1 MRTVALISG
10 GKDSCFNM
18 LQCEAAGHKIVA
30 LANLLPS
37 ETSPDEMDSYM
48 YQTVGHDAV
57 EMYSEAMSLPL
68 YRECIRGTS
77 LQLGSDY
84 IKDEGDEVEDL
95 YRLLSRVKEDLEIE
109 AVSVGAILSNYQ
121 RVRVENV

>member
-18 LQCEAAGHKIVA
+18 LQCIAAGHDIVA
-30 LANLLPS
+30 LANLRPES
-37 ETSPDEMDSYM
+37 CDEMDSYM
-48 YQTVGHDAV
+48 YQTVGHDAIHL
-57 EMYSEAMSLPL
+57 YSEAMGLPL
-68 YRECIRGTS
+68 YREYIHGSS
-77 LQLGSDY
+77 LQQGSDY
-84 IKDEGDEVEDL
+84 LPELKEDEVEDL
-95 YRLLSRVKEDLEIE
+95 YRLLQRVKLEEQIE